1 MKEFISRKL
10 VGRAG
15 ILALSLLAT
24 YAMSDGA
31 VYGRLTD
38 ADQKIVLE
46 GAEVRVVEL
55 NVKTR
60 SSRNGRYK
68 LKSLPAGEYTI
79 EVRYIGAE
87 TVTRSITVEDDK
99 LSKENFA
106 LKFSSKLENVLVI
119 GQSASLNKALNK
131 QRSANNIVSVVNADA
146 IGQYP
151 DANTSEALQRLP
163 GVSVENDQGEARYV
177 RVRGLGADYNA
188 VTINGSKVPSP
199 DAGQRAVALDIVPS
213 DLLESLEVTK
223 ALTPDMDADSIGGS
237 INLKSLSAFDREGLF
252 YKASAEANYDQHTE
266 QTSPK
271 LAFTGSNIFS
281 VGGGDNN
288 FGVAGALSWFER
300 DFGSDNVETGGAWD
314 FDDPAR
320 LEEFEQRDYSLTR
333 ERLGLSV
340 NLDWKVSDHTEVYL
354 RTLYSEYTDSET
366 RLANVYE
373 LYQFERDANGD
384 IVLDDEGDP
393 ETIDG
398 IPIGGRGASTI
409 ARELKD
415 RTETLEITSFVAGGS
430 TTLNAWTLDYQLGMS
445 ESSEDTPY
453 NVDGA
458 AFELELDENV
468 SFRGVRLLV
477 PSLSSEAYDADSY
490 ELDAIE
496 TAETYTEDE
505 EQNIRADVTRLFTL
519 TNGSVELKFGGK
531 ISQREKIGNEEVWEF
546 EDLDEVGFTDDQLLL
561 SAYTGGAIDYQFGNM
576 GAEILSSPILRAISG
591 LNRDDYYNDVDSAI
605 ADYEITE
612 DINAMYVMG
621 TYETENLQIVAGVRH
636 EQTDFTAEGF
646 AYNEY
651 EFEGAEVEEI
661 VATEFENDYSH
672 TLPSMQVR
680 YTLNETTQLRGAWT
694 NSVVRPTFEQL
705 NPGRERDGDEVEFG
719 NPLLD
724 PLESSNL
731 DFGIE
736 YFGGYATYYSAFV
749 FTKDIENFVYAID
762 LGDTVD
768 ANIVGPGEISEA
780 VTFQNG
786 ESASVTG
793 LELAASKK
801 FTSLPEPWNGLL
813 ISANATWTD
822 SDADIRYLDDDVFA
836 TREISLPSQ
845 SDQAGNIA
853 FGYEGAKFDFRIA
866 VNYKSDYLLEV
877 SDPEDAEAD
886 LWVDSQTTLDL
897 LMRWNASENLQVFF
911 QGVNLGDEPYYTYVG
926 NNKYNAQYEEYG
938 PTYRVGV
945 SFVNF

>member
-1 MKEFISRKL
+1 MKNSLTWKI

-15 ILALSLLAT
+15 IVAVSLIASH
-24 YAMSDGA
+24 AMADGS

-38 ADQKIVLE
+38 ADEKIALE
-46 GAEVRVVEL
+46 GAEIRIVEL

-60 SSRNGRYK
+60 SSRSGRYK
-68 LKSLPAGEYTI
+68 FTSLPAGNYTV
-79 EVRYIGAE
+79 EVRYVGAE
-87 TVTRSITVEDDK
+87 SATRNITVVDDT
-99 LSKENFA
+99 LAKENFA
-106 LKFSSKLENVLVI
+106 LTFSNKLENVLVI

-223 ALTPDMDADSIGGS
+223 ALTPDMDADSIGGT
-237 INLKSLSAFDREGLF
+237 INVKSLSAFDREGLF

-271 LAFTGSNIFS
+271 LALTASNIFS
-281 VGGGDNN
+281 VGDGEDNI
-288 FGVAGALSWFER
+288 GVAAALSWFER
-300 DFGSDNVETGGAWD
+300 DFGSDNIETGGAWD
-314 FDDPAR
+314 FDEPTR
-320 LEEFEQRDYSLTR
+320 LEELEQRDYTLTR

-340 NLDWKVSDHTEVYL
+340 NLDWKVSDHTDAYL
-354 RTLYSEYTDSET
+354 RTLYSEYSDSEV

-373 LYQFERDANGD
+373 LYQFERDENGNI
-384 IVLDDEGDP
+384 IVGDEGDP
-393 ETIDG
+393 EAIDG
-398 IPIGGRGASTI
+398 IPIGGSGAANI
-409 ARELKD
+409 AREVKD
-415 RTETLEITSFVAGGS
+415 RTETLKITSFVAGGS
-430 TTLNAWTLDYQLGMS
+430 TTVDAWTFDYQLGVS

-468 SFRGVRLLV
+468 SFRDVKIIV
-477 PSLSSEAYDADSY
+477 PSLPSEAFDAENY

-496 TAETYTEDE
+496 TAESYTEDE
-505 EQNIRADVTRLFTL
+505 EQNIRVDVTRVFTL
-519 TNGSVELKFGGK
+519 TKGSVALKFGGK
-531 ISQREKIGNEEVWEF
+531 ISQREKTGDVEAWEF
-546 EDLDEVGFTDDQLLL
+546 EDLDEAGFTDDQLLL
-561 SAYTGGAIDYQFGNM
+561 SDYVGGEIDYQFGNM
-576 GAEILSSPILRAISG
+576 GNEILSTSILNAISG
-591 LNRDDYYNDVDSAI
+591 LNRDDYYSDVDSAI
-605 ADYEITE
+605 ADYTINE
-612 DINAMYVMG
+612 DINAAYVMA
-621 TYETENLQIVAGVRH
+621 TYETDTLQIVAGVRH

-646 AYNEY
+646 AYDEY
-651 EFEGAEVEEI
+651 EFEGTEVEEI

-672 TLPSMQVR
+672 TLPSLHIR
-680 YTLNETTQLRGAWT
+680 YSLNDETQIRGAWT

-724 PLESSNL
+724 PLESRNFDL
-731 DFGIE
+731 GIE
-736 YFGGYATYYSAFV
+736 HFGGYATYYSAFL
-749 FTKDIENFVYAID
+749 FTKDIDNFVYAID
-762 LGDTVD
+762 LADTVD
-768 ANIVGPGEISEA
+768 ASIVGPGDISEA

-786 ESASVTG
+786 DSANVAG
-793 LELAASKK
+793 IELAASKK
-801 FTSLPEPWNGLL
+801 FSSLPEPWNGLL
-813 ISANATWTD
+813 ISANATFTD
-822 SDADIRYLDDDVFA
+822 SDADIRYLDDDDFV
-836 TREISLPSQ
+836 TRKITLPSQ
-845 SDQAGNIA
+845 SDKAGNIA
-853 FGYEGAKFDFRIA
+853 FGYEGEKFDLRFA

-877 SDPEDAEAD
+877 SDPADSTGD
-886 LWVDSQTTLDL
+886 LWVDSQTTMDV
-897 LMRWNASENLQVFF
+897 LMRWNVDNNLQVFF

-926 NNKYNAQYEEYG
+926 TNKYNAQYEEYG
-938 PTYRVGV
+938 PTYRLGV
-945 SFVNF
+945 SYVKF